1 MINTNVLYLP
11 LGDST
16 PNKVTSS
23 FTLHKDYFKC
33 IEPAGRVF
41 EEMVKLKFMD
51 PFFEEIV
58 KEDEEENVIQE
69 EDLFEYEWEKEYK
82 SQQKNNKDGF
92 STNKENF
99 YQILGIDDLFLN
111 AKQEDIRK
119 AYKKLAVLYHPD
131 KNKENISL
139 DGVTTSIE
147 DDLNLNNGNND
158 TNGNEEGKE
167 QLTEEERKKK
177 EINQKW
183 LKIKEAYDTLLD
195 PEKRKKYDSTI
206 EFDDTIPDDDVEYGE
221 KEFFKVFG
229 PVFLK
234 NSIWSKKKPV
244 PKIGDLSTPIDKVRR
259 FYRFWYNF
267 QSWRDFSVEGE
278 YNLEEAGSRY
288 EKRQMLKENKKM
300 KSNLIKEEKA
310 RLDKLV
316 QLAYKHDPR
325 IKAEEE
331 KERKQREEE
340 RKERLLA
347 RQKQKEEEEQRKIE
361 LQKQHEEK
369 LKRQQ
374 ELKAQEKEMLSKEII
389 NLGKRINIQ
398 LTSEEIFLLNLNS
411 NIDKL
416 KDVITQC
423 SKCNNELDK
432 KKTYVTLCKSYFAM
446 KLKCDVVDKEQGSN
460 SMWTKEEIILLQ
472 KAVKKFPAG
481 TKNRY
486 EKIKE
491 IVTTKSNDDIIQM
504 THYLLTNPN
513 IKIDGD
519 INLNQIMRKEKQQQ
533 QQQQQ
538 QKDNDSDNKKQ
549 SNNNNNVNNTNTNSG
564 SSSVWTAEEQK
575 MLENALRKYPSSMP
589 ANERWTNIAK
599 EVTGKTK
606 KQCVERYKYLAS
618 LVKKNK

>member
-1 MINTNVLYLP
+1 MSTNVLYLP
-11 LGDST
+11 PGDST
-16 PNKVTSS
+16 PNKVISS

-58 KEDEEENVIQE
+58 KEDEEENVVQE
-69 EDLFEYEWEKEYK
+69 EDLFEYEWEKEFK

-131 KNKENISL
+131 KNKENIGL
-139 DGVTTSIE
+139 DGLATPIE
-147 DDLNLNNGNND
+147 EDLNKV
-158 TNGNEEGKE
+158 GNELNGTDEGKE
-167 QLTEEERKKK
+167 QLTEEERKKR

-206 EFDDTIPDDDVEYGE
+206 EFDDTIPEDDVEYSE
-221 KEFFKVFG
+221 KEFFRVFG

-340 RKERLLA
+340 RKERLLQ

-374 ELKAQEKEMLSKEII
+374 ELKAQEKDTLSKEII
-389 NLGKRINIQ
+389 NLGKQLNIQ
-398 LTSEEIFLLNLNS
+398 LTSEEMFLLNLNS
-411 NIDKL
+411 NVDKL

-423 SKCNNELDK
+423 AKCNNELDK

-446 KLKCDVVDKEQGSN
+446 KLKCDDIDKEQGSN
-460 SMWTKEEIILLQ
+460 GMWTKEEIILLQ

-519 INLNQIMRKEKQQQ
+519 INLNQIMKKEKQAQQ
-533 QQQQQ
+533 GNSSNNTNS
-538 QKDNDSDNKKQ
+538 KENDSDKKQ
-549 SNNNNNVNNTNTNSG
+549 TNVNNSNS
-564 SSSVWTAEEQK
+564 SNSNVWTAEEQK
-575 MLENALRKYPSSMP
+575 MLENALKKYPSSMP

-618 LVKKNK
+618 LVKKSK